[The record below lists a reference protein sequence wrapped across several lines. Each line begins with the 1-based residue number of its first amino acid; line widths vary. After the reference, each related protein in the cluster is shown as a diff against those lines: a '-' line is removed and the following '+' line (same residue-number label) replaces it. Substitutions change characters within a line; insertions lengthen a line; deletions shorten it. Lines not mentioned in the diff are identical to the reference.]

1 MTIMRAIKGRMEGNV
16 IHLSEPV
23 SEITSQEVIV
33 LVPTSPDDPKLD
45 LMFYAGIWA
54 DMQDDEWK
62 ALQQSL
68 EQGVPIGEERP

>member
-1 MTIMRAIKGRMEGNV
+1 MFD
-16 IHLSEPV
+16 LSESV
-23 SEITSQEVIV
+23 SDIKSQEVIV

-54 DMQDDEWK
+54 DMQDDEWN

-68 EQGVPIGEERP
+68 EQGVPIREERP